1 MTILERLRDVV
12 IELRE
17 KQKALADAR
26 AAMVE
31 AKAAVREVTSRRDKL
46 LCDVGDNQAHLP
58 FRGATESE
66 ADPAAR
72 PRRRK
77 AVSV

>member
-1 MTILERLRDVV
+1 
-12 IELRE
+12 
-17 KQKALADAR
+17 
-26 AAMVE
+26 
-31 AKAAVREVTSRRDKL
+31 VREVTSRRDKL

-58 FRGATESE
+58 FRGETESE
-66 ADPAAR
+66 AEPAAT